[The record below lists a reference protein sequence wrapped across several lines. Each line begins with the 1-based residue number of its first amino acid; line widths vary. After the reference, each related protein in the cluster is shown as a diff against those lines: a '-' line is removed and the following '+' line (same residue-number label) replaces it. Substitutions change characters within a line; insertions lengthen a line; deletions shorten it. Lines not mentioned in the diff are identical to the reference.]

1 MYKESFGLRK
11 SPFSLTPDPTCL
23 YLTEQHR
30 EALCGLTYAILQRR
44 GFAVLTG
51 EVGTGKT
58 TLLARVVQFMPA
70 NRLQFS
76 MILNPTMTPS
86 EFLEFALLDF
96 GVTDVPTSKARRLW
110 MLRDLLLRGEREG
123 KVSALIVDEAHKLSP
138 EVLEEIRLLG
148 NFEDS
153 GQKFLQILL
162 VGQNELNGT
171 LARDDMRQ
179 LKQRIGLRMSLG
191 PLAPLQVA
199 EYMRHRWLR
208 AGGMEL
214 PFSKEAIEDVAVV
227 SKGIPRV
234 INAVCDNALLA
245 AFAEGSS
252 QVLDKH
258 VRAEAAILDLGEL
271 PHREE
276 KAVVNLIPL
285 PPVPAPSH
293 LKGVRSASEPESSEP
308 KSSRWAGWAGRLR
321 LTLRHEST

>member
-1 MYKESFGLRK
+1 MYNESFGLRK

-58 TLLARVVQFMPA
+58 TLLARVLQFMPA

-76 MILNPTMTPS
+76 MILNPTMTAS
-86 EFLEFALLDF
+86 EFLESALMDF
-96 GVTDVPTSKARRLW
+96 GVTDVPTSKARRIWILK
-110 MLRDLLLRGEREG
+110 DLLLRGEREG
-123 KVSALIVDEAHKLSP
+123 KVSALIVDEAHKLSA

-148 NFEDS
+148 NFEESD
-153 GQKFLQILL
+153 QKFLQILL
-162 VGQNELNGT
+162 VGQSELNKT
-171 LARDDMRQ
+171 LARDDLRQ

-191 PLAPLQVA
+191 PLAPMQVG

-208 AGGMEL
+208 AGGTEL
-214 PFSKEAIEDVAVV
+214 PFSREAIEDVAVV

-252 QVLDKH
+252 QVRDKH
-258 VRAEAAILDLGEL
+258 VRAEAANLDLGEL

-276 KAVVNLIPL
+276 KAVVHLSSL
-285 PPVPAPSH
+285 PAVAVPNY
-293 LKGVRSASEPESSEP
+293 LQVTRSTLEPKSPEP
-308 KSSRWAGWAGRLR
+308 KSSRWTRWASRLR